1 MEEEAEELALAE
13 EGAQEEGAGS
23 ELFGESQD
31 DENDVEVDGEMVFE
45 LRKILKRHFPL
56 QLFVIQEPPRRKRPL
71 STP

>member
-23 ELFGESQD
+23 ELFGESQ